1 MSFNL
6 KIAKRTE
13 ECSANVVEM
22 ANQRK
27 NTLSQRIIPDLLI
40 EKWQFE
46 IGNGNLTLTVQS
58 SPPETKIGC

>member
-22 ANQRK
+22 ANQCK
-27 NTLSQRIIPDLLI
+27 NTLSQRIIPDLI
-40 EKWQFE
+40 IKKWQFE
-46 IGNGNLTLTVQS
+46 IGNLRVDL
-58 SPPETKIGC
+58 P